1 MAVRPPEVVET
12 CGAYRFAT
20 IGAIRCV
27 VFVEPGSQET
37 YWLLR
42 DVCAIPSDVG
52 LRLELVN
59 VCAIPSDIGLHLELV
74 NVCAIP
80 SDVGLR
86 LELVN
91 VCVIPSDVGLRL
103 ELVNVC
109 SIPSDV
115 GLHLELVNVC
125 AIPSDVGLRLELVN
139 VCAIP
144 SDVGLRLELVNVSRA
159 VCRFACSNIHDNQCS
174 GFLYSRPGRLCTLS
188 PYTGERLPS
197 APLVCDPTNEFY
209 RRSRLLS
216 KLQCDVSHT
225 SLALLCSPG

>member
-12 CGAYRFAT
+12 FGAYRFAT

-27 VFVEPGSQET
+27 VFVEPESQET

-42 DVCAIPSDVG
+42 D
-52 LRLELVN
+52 
-59 VCAIPSDIGLHLELV
+59 
-74 NVCAIP
+74 
-80 SDVGLR
+80 
-86 LELVN
+86 
-91 VCVIPSDVGLRL
+91 
-103 ELVNVC
+103 
-109 SIPSDV
+109 
-115 GLHLELVNVC
+115 VC